1 MAAAFMS
8 SSQVIENIHE
18 QLICAICLERFTNPK
33 FLACLHTFCS
43 QCLHRISNQEPTT
56 CIVCPKCRKETPIP
70 EKGIDQLPIN
80 FFINNM
86 LDVVQYKFEEIKK
99 EKRKGLKCEQ
109 CHDNDNSTSRCVEC
123 DVMLCGSCIAEHKRS
138 RATMEHRVVSIDEDD
153 FGIGQ
158 SLDNYTLAF
167 CKYHTKNVIK
177 YFCNT
182 CDEAVCRVCT
192 ILEHREHQFVYPKEA
207 IPQQKPI
214 IENLLEETKTHIPK
228 LGNTL
233 TEVRGMQQTLKEC
246 KQGLISEINA
256 KTQAR
261 IDAILVAKDSILE
274 QLTSIYERKQKILS
288 LQQDGVELE
297 LGKISGCCS
306 FAENVLEFGNEV
318 EILQIKSTLQ
328 ALNKMS
334 VNLEPE
340 EDDTIQY
347 VCNSDSIQ
355 AVMASLG
362 SIQAS
367 QTFASLSYAEGD
379 GFESA
384 RVGVV
389 ASITLHARD
398 RHGHK
403 KVGGDRVKAELTSPE
418 EVKQQLHVEDN
429 NDGTYLIT
437 FTPEVNGKHTLQI
450 LIQDKPIKDSPFQVS
465 VINRR
470 EYSEVGSSVMKF
482 GQYGSKRREF
492 KSPFGVACDKDGFV
506 YVADSYNHRIQIF
519 GPRGEFVNLF
529 GSHGDRK
536 GEFNCPTDVAIDPDN
551 RLIVCDNG
559 NNRIQVFTRAGGIIN
574 KFGREGIKGGNFKSP
589 WGVTVSPSSREIVVA
604 DTDNHRIQIFT
615 KEGKFVMKF
624 GSQGERAGQFNSPC
638 YVAVNSDNENILVAD
653 SKNHRIQIFD
663 QRGKFIQMFGGHGQG
678 EGQFNHPRG
687 LSMDIAGNIIVS
699 DMGNHRLQV
708 LTYAGKLIKII
719 GSEGNGD
726 GQLSFP
732 ESVAVTPNGYVVVS
746 DLSNNRIQV
755 F

>member
-1 MAAAFMS
+1 MS

-429 NDGTYLIT
+429 SKCFY
-437 FTPEVNGKHTLQI
+437 QI
-450 LIQDKPIKDSPFQVS
+450 
-465 VINRR
+465 
-470 EYSEVGSSVMKF
+470 
-482 GQYGSKRREF
+482 
-492 KSPFGVACDKDGFV
+492 
-506 YVADSYNHRIQIF
+506 
-519 GPRGEFVNLF
+519 
-529 GSHGDRK
+529 
-536 GEFNCPTDVAIDPDN
+536 DV
-551 RLIVCDNG
+551 
-559 NNRIQVFTRAGGIIN
+559 
-574 KFGREGIKGGNFKSP
+574 
-589 WGVTVSPSSREIVVA
+589 
-604 DTDNHRIQIFT
+604 
-615 KEGKFVMKF
+615 
-624 GSQGERAGQFNSPC
+624 
-638 YVAVNSDNENILVAD
+638 
-653 SKNHRIQIFD
+653 
-663 QRGKFIQMFGGHGQG
+663 
-678 EGQFNHPRG
+678 
-687 LSMDIAGNIIVS
+687 
-699 DMGNHRLQV
+699 
-708 LTYAGKLIKII
+708 
-719 GSEGNGD
+719 
-726 GQLSFP
+726 
-732 ESVAVTPNGYVVVS
+732 
-746 DLSNNRIQV
+746 
-755 F
+755 

>member
-1 MAAAFMS
+1 MATAFMS
-8 SSQVIENIHE
+8 SSQVIEQIYE
-18 QLICAICLERFTNPK
+18 QLICAICLERFNNPK
-33 FLACLHTFCS
+33 FLSCLHTFCS
-43 QCLHRISNQEPTT
+43 QCLHRITNQTPAKHITCPT
-56 CIVCPKCRKETPIP
+56 CRVETAIP

-109 CHDNDNSTSRCVEC
+109 CQDNENSTSRCVEC
-123 DVMLCGSCIAEHKRS
+123 DVMLCGSCIAEHKRT
-138 RATMEHRVVSIDEDD
+138 RGTIEHRILGIDDDD
-153 FGIGQ
+153 FGNGQ

-214 IENLLEETKTHIPK
+214 IEKLLDATKTHIPK

-246 KQGLISEINA
+246 KQSIISEINA

-261 IDAILVAKDSILE
+261 IDALLVAKETILE
-274 QLTSIYERKQKILS
+274 KLNNIYERKQKILS

-328 ALNKMS
+328 ALNKMK

-347 VCNSDSIQ
+347 ICNSDSIQ
-355 AVMASLG
+355 TVMASLG

-384 RVGVV
+384 RVGVL

-403 KVGGDRVKAELTSPE
+403 KVGGDRVKAAIVSPE
-418 EVKQQLHVEDN
+418 EVEQDLNVEDN
-429 NDGTYLIT
+429 G
-437 FTPEVNGKHTLQI
+437 
-450 LIQDKPIKDSPFQVS
+450 
-465 VINRR
+465 
-470 EYSEVGSSVMKF
+470 M
-482 GQYGSKRREF
+482 
-492 KSPFGVACDKDGFV
+492 
-506 YVADSYNHRIQIF
+506 
-519 GPRGEFVNLF
+519 
-529 GSHGDRK
+529 
-536 GEFNCPTDVAIDPDN
+536 
-551 RLIVCDNG
+551 
-559 NNRIQVFTRAGGIIN
+559 VF
-574 KFGREGIKGGNFKSP
+574 F
-589 WGVTVSPSSREIVVA
+589 
-604 DTDNHRIQIFT
+604 
-615 KEGKFVMKF
+615 
-624 GSQGERAGQFNSPC
+624 
-638 YVAVNSDNENILVAD
+638 
-653 SKNHRIQIFD
+653 
-663 QRGKFIQMFGGHGQG
+663 
-678 EGQFNHPRG
+678 
-687 LSMDIAGNIIVS
+687 
-699 DMGNHRLQV
+699 
-708 LTYAGKLIKII
+708 LIK
-719 GSEGNGD
+719 NFRCGD
-726 GQLSFP
+726 
-732 ESVAVTPNGYVVVS
+732 
-746 DLSNNRIQV
+746 
-755 F
+755 